1 MRQAE
6 AFRLNGVVY
15 RKRLQ
20 EKLYLGTR
28 RLDFHYDFSGSEE
41 ALD

>member
-15 RKRLQ
+15 RQSFQ
-20 EKLYLGTR
+20 EKLNLGTP